1 MKNKLLYQIER
12 EIKVGRGIQK
22 FRDNEVFESIESAYQ
37 KRESIKNNKIVYKK
51 RLYLPKC
58 NVIRLYFISDEA

>member
-1 MKNKLLYQIER
+1 MKNNLLYQIER

-22 FRDNEVFESIESAYQ
+22 FRDNEVFESLISAFE

-58 NVIRLYFISDEA
+58 SVIRLYFISNEV

>member
-1 MKNKLLYQIER
+1 MKNNLLYQIER

-22 FRDNEVFESIESAYQ
+22 FRDNEVFESLESAF
-37 KRESIKNNKIVYKK
+37 KKCKLIKNNKIVYKK

-58 NVIRLYFISDEA
+58 CVIRLYFISDEV